1 VFESSSTRLILAY
14 KGHGIKYFGE
24 DDNVNTAVPRPDA
37 IANVMWSGDRQNNVG
52 AQIKDV
58 SVHEANAIIAVP
70 RQEAIA
76 IKRLGPLHP
85 EGIDGVRWERVRTG
99 AGSAIR
105 TTQEARR

>member
-1 VFESSSTRLILAY
+1 M
-14 KGHGIKYFGE
+14 
-24 DDNVNTAVPRPDA
+24 NTA
-37 IANVMWSGDRQNNVG
+37 IAKVMWSGDRQNNVG